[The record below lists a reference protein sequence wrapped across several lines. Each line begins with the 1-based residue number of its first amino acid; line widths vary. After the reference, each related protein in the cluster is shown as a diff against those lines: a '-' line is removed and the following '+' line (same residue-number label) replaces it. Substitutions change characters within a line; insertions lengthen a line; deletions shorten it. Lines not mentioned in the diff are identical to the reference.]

1 MRTKILI
8 EMMLSH
14 KCLLRK
20 ILLKHK
26 KTMKIECK
34 VYMEM
39 IGT

>member
-1 MRTKILI
+1 MITKILI
-8 EMMLSH
+8 QMMPSR

-20 ILLKHK
+20 IILKLK